1 MAELVTS
8 NAAVSSMPANTV
20 DKIKNI
26 FSTANGDNI
35 ELATTN
41 VVSVKRKRELIAD
54 SDEDI
59 ESETDTGKV
68 KSE

>member
-1 MAELVTS
+1 MTS